1 MATAMQPALVSPTS
15 TTITT
20 ATASTAPAASR
31 PRNTSVSAPP
41 LIVRALYDYHSSDST
56 NLSFQAGTLIR
67 VLTQLQS
74 GWWDGCIDGERGWFP
89 CNFVTEVDGDEL
101 AEEEDFLDVA
111 DSSST
116 SGDEDIGEAA
126 LANSAVEQDITQIM
140 SEEFT
145 WVPQADK
152 EGRTFFLNTTD
163 GSTSWELPST
173 RVYMDDWEEPRTSD
187 EEAAQRSSID
197 SENSE
202 DILMLGPIQHQDLII
217 PDFNVPSLPP
227 EILTIAPIN
236 SVIFIKTFF
245 PYKIQF
251 RWICK
256 TSLRHSLIPRS
267 TGCPNIRYSII

>member
-1 MATAMQPALVSPTS
+1 MATAAIQPALVSPTS
-15 TTITT
+15 TITT
-20 ATASTAPAASR
+20 TTSTGTTSR

-101 AEEEDFLDVA
+101 AEEEGFLDVA

-126 LANSAVEQDITQIM
+126 LAGSGVAEDITQIM

-173 RVYMDDWEEPRTSD
+173 RVYMEDWEEEPRTSD
-187 EEAAQRSSID
+187 EEAPRSSID

-202 DILMLGPIQHQDLII
+202 EILMLGPIQHADLII
-217 PDFNVPSLPP
+217 PDFNVLSYPSL
-227 EILTIAPIN
+227 I
-236 SVIFIKTFF
+236 
-245 PYKIQF
+245 
-251 RWICK
+251 
-256 TSLRHSLIPRS
+256 
-267 TGCPNIRYSII
+267 